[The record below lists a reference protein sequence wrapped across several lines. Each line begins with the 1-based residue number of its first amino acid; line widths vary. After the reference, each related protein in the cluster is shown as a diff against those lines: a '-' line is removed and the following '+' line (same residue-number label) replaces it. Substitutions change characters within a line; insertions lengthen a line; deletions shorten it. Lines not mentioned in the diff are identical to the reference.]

1 MVVNRV
7 VVKLLVAAL
16 TGSQPVG
23 GNNHSLEPY
32 STIQYNK
39 GGSRGW

>member
-23 GNNHSLEPY
+23 VNNHSSVTY
-32 STIQYNK
+32 STI
-39 GGSRGW
+39 